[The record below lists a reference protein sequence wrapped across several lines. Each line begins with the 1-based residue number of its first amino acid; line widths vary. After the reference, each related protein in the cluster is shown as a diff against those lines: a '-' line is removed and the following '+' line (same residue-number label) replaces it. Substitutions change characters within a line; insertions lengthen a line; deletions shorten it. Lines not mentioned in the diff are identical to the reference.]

1 MVWLYVTLALAAAT
15 GGFLVGRLVKHK
27 SGKHLIGA
35 WLCLVAGVCSFL
47 IWALEGEH
55 SPFLLA
61 IAPFCL
67 VACAVALLIYSRRI
81 TGAGGP
87 S

>member
-55 SPFLLA
+55 NPFLLA
-61 IAPFCL
+61 IGPLSLL
-67 VACAVALLIYSRRI
+67 VCVLALLIYSSRI
-81 TGAGGP
+81 TAER

>member
-55 SPFLLA
+55 SLYLLA
-61 IAPFCL
+61 IGPICL
-67 VACAVALLIYSRRI
+67 IVCVLALLIYSSRM
-81 TGAGGP
+81 TGEQ